1 MHHEDVPRAQG
12 RPGAFI
18 NQGRQEGRGQSSAVH
33 VRQRALGDDAHG
45 RLAALPRANLRRHRT
60 SQGLYA
66 TTAVDIAHYLR
77 TGANCIAFF
86 GSRSVF
92 MPFTFVVAFGLS
104 RYFFSLPKLNGHARR
119 RSASSSVGSLSL

>member
-60 SQGLYA
+60 SQGRA
-66 TTAVDIAHYLR
+66 APIKKRHH
-77 TGANCIAFF
+77 
-86 GSRSVF
+86 SRRVG
-92 MPFTFVVAFGLS
+92 FVLVNLGDVH
-104 RYFFSLPKLNGHARR
+104 GRR
-119 RSASSSVGSLSL
+119 PPRPP